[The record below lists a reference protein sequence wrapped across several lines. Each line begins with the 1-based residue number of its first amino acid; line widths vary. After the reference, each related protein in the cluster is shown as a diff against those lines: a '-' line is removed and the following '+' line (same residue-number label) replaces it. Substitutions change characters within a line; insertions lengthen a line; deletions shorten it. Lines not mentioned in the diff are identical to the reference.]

1 LNPLP
6 PRWICTYLEGRH
18 DPQLNKVLQLVSFY
32 YWQRPKPEA
41 EQILADNWQIAIIMG
56 KSQRCPKS
64 CALAVLGV
72 TAAAILA
79 IVVYL
84 GVTKLGDSTSSVN
97 ANAGHQVRLSSFGA
111 SASTIN

>member
-1 LNPLP
+1 
-6 PRWICTYLEGRH
+6 
-18 DPQLNKVLQLVSFY
+18 
-32 YWQRPKPEA
+32 
-41 EQILADNWQIAIIMG
+41 MG

-84 GVTKLGDSTSSVN
+84 GVTKLGDSTSSGN
-97 ANAGHQVRLSSFGA
+97 ANAGHQVSLSSFGA
-111 SASTIN
+111 SASTINSFPAVLKTRGLIERKASVFDMLIGLAFICSFVPNYVLVYGAHSCFVFLL